1 MPEPLRWPIPPTES
15 SEAGAAHDVLAAE
28 EFPVGAAA
36 PELQQPVEPAHDVL
50 AAEEF
55 GVPAADPELSER
67 SGEAHDVLA
76 AEEFPLG
83 SADPVLHS
91 TPLVLPPDPSGIA
104 EPHDVLAAEEFALP
118 AAPPGSRVPISAA
131 PSPLRPAL
139 IAVAGLLGLAVLLR
153 RRGRRR

>member
-1 MPEPLRWPIPPTES
+1 L
-15 SEAGAAHDVLAAE
+15 
-28 EFPVGAAA
+28 GAAA

-55 GVPAADPELSER
+55 GVPAPDPELSER
-67 SGEAHDVLA
+67 SGKAHDVLA

-91 TPLVLPPDPSGIA
+91 APLVLPPDLSGTE

-139 IAVAGLLGLAVLLR
+139 LVAAGAVVLAVLR
-153 RRGRRR
+153 RLTRRHRR